1 MKFRKR
7 LEPLQQ
13 PRSLDPRHLDS
24 YLHIRLLDELY
35 NGRTLSKV
43 LLRKIKRRLRGEGE
57 NLEAAVFYNRIV
69 VFDRPNLHGGGLSWG
84 QDFCRVLLELGIGR
98 CHRLFEYCAG
108 PGYIGYSLFANGFC
122 EELTLADINPDAV
135 AAARRTAQYNQ
146 VEDRVHVFCSD
157 GLADI
162 PREEQWDLVVSNP
175 PHFLQRD
182 ATDSEIRAIDPGW
195 SVHEKFYSSIREFLR
210 PGGRVVMQEN
220 RYGSSTADFEPMIR
234 AGGGRIVA
242 AHLGKSVAGVEDGLY
257 YLVSQW

>member
-84 QDFCRVLLELGIGR
+84 QDFCRVLLELEIGR

-135 AAARRTAQYNQ
+135 AAARRN
-146 VEDRVHVFCSD
+146 
-157 GLADI
+157 
-162 PREEQWDLVVSNP
+162 
-175 PHFLQRD
+175 
-182 ATDSEIRAIDPGW
+182 PGW

-220 RYGSSTADFEPMIR
+220 RYGSSAADFEPMIR